1 MKTIP
6 LILTICLVIPSELL
20 AADPTTPPKLG
31 RLFLSPNDRATLD
44 IIRQN
49 SKAPEK
55 VIAAEN
61 IEEDEAEITAKT
73 ISSNP
78 VMVKGYIRR
87 SDGKNTVWVN
97 NQAMMEKTAN
107 KEFTVGRLQKNSGQ
121 VQITV
126 NGTEKKTVA
135 LKPGQIYDPNSGQVY
150 NHTRDVPQHQ
160 IEEEEPRSVAEEISK
175 KLGLDNLKKK
185 ASDLVDLFS
194 AQSES
199 TSK

>member
-6 LILTICLVIPSELL
+6 LILAICLVIPPELL

-44 IIRQN
+44 IIRKN

-73 ISSNP
+73 ISSSP

-97 NQAMMEKTAN
+97 NQAMMEKTVN
-107 KEFTVGRLQKNSGQ
+107 KEFSVGSLQKNSGQ

-135 LKPGQIYDPNSGQVY
+135 LKPGQIYDPASGQIY
-150 NHTRDVPQHQ
+150 NHTKEVPPMNDAEKP
-160 IEEEEPRSVAEEISK
+160 EEKSLTEHISEALDLT
-175 KLGLDNLKKK
+175 KLKNR
-185 ASDLVDLFS
+185 LVDGFS
-194 AQSES
+194 FL
-199 TSK
+199 TSPDTPSK